1 MMVMNITRDYAVVN
15 STGSVF
21 IRLHVIWL
29 STVVIEP
36 CANDNHTQEGATS
49 GITMADVLLVY
60 KKNFEGIHD
69 ESLQLVK
76 DVLNSQSDSL
86 RVDIRAREQ
95 VRRADFIGRDL
106 VIVLGG
112 DGTLTSISHNIDS
125 NTPVMGVN
133 SHPRS
138 DDPNGS
144 LGFYMD
150 SDIDTF
156 SDDLDAAL
164 SGTAITNQLPRLQA
178 TIETTSGNKI
188 RSDPAMNDLLVANTH
203 QYAPS
208 KYHLRRGD
216 IDIEQHSSGLL
227 FSTWLGQGAWF
238 NQISR
243 KANLGDAGDSETHYL
258 VIARD
263 LDSQIE
269 DETYLAW
276 TNEPTV
282 ITSDMHRGYVVP
294 DGWDEYQFNRGATI
308 TVDLTG
314 PILQLLTFRNTMKER
329 FRQS

>member
-1 MMVMNITRDYAVVN
+1 M
-15 STGSVF
+15 F
-21 IRLHVIWL
+21 
-29 STVVIEP
+29 
-36 CANDNHTQEGATS
+36 
-49 GITMADVLLVY
+49 MADVLLVY

-69 ESLQLVK
+69 ESLQVVK
-76 DVLNSQSDSL
+76 GVLNDLSDTL

-138 DDPNGS
+138 DDPDGS
-144 LGFYMD
+144 FGFYMD
-150 SDIDTF
+150 CDIDTF
-156 SDDLDAAL
+156 AEDLASAL
-164 SGTAITNQLPRLQA
+164 AGKAIVNRLPRLQA

-208 KYHLRRGD
+208 KYHLHRGG

-238 NQISR
+238 NQIAR
-243 KANLGDAGDSETHYL
+243 KAKLGNAEDSETHYL

-263 LDSQIE
+263 LDCDI
-269 DETYLAW
+269 DDDTYLSW
-276 TNEPTV
+276 TSEATV

-308 TVDLTG
+308 TVDLSG
-314 PILQLLTFRNTMKER
+314 PVLQLLTFRNTMKER
-329 FRQS
+329 FTRD

>member
-1 MMVMNITRDYAVVN
+1 
-15 STGSVF
+15 
-21 IRLHVIWL
+21 
-29 STVVIEP
+29 
-36 CANDNHTQEGATS
+36 
-49 GITMADVLLVY
+49 MADVLLVY
-60 KKNFEGIHD
+60 KKNFEGVHD
-69 ESLQLVK
+69 ESLQSVK
-76 DVLNSQSDSL
+76 DVLAAQPDKI

-138 DDPNGS
+138 GDPNGS
-144 LGFYMD
+144 VGFYMD
-150 SDIDTF
+150 SNIETF
-156 SDDLDAAL
+156 SQDLEAAL
-164 SGTAITNQLPRLQA
+164 SGNAIVNRLPRLQA

-208 KYHLRRGD
+208 KYNLRRGE
-216 IDIEQHSSGLL
+216 IDIKQQSSGLL

-238 NQISR
+238 NQIAR
-243 KANLGDAGDSETHYL
+243 KSNLGNAEQSQSHYL

-263 LDSQIE
+263 IDPSIE
-269 DETYLAW
+269 DETYMAW
-276 TNEPTV
+276 TSDATV

-294 DGWDEYQFNRGATI
+294 DGWDEYQFNRGATV
-308 TVDLTG
+308 TVDLSG
-314 PILQLLTFRNTMKER
+314 PVLQLLTFRKSMNEIFKME
-329 FRQS
+329 

>member
-1 MMVMNITRDYAVVN
+1 
-15 STGSVF
+15 
-21 IRLHVIWL
+21 
-29 STVVIEP
+29 
-36 CANDNHTQEGATS
+36 
-49 GITMADVLLVY
+49 MADVLLVY
-60 KKNFEGIHD
+60 KKNFEGVHD
-69 ESLQLVK
+69 ESLQSVK
-76 DVLNSQSDSL
+76 DVLAAQSDKI

-138 DDPNGS
+138 GDPNGS
-144 LGFYMD
+144 VGFYMD
-150 SDIDTF
+150 SNIETF
-156 SDDLDAAL
+156 SKDLEAAL
-164 SGTAITNQLPRLQA
+164 SGNAIVNRLPRLQA

-208 KYHLRRGD
+208 KYNLRRGD
-216 IDIEQHSSGLL
+216 IDIKQQSSGLL

-238 NQISR
+238 NQIAR
-243 KANLGDAGDSETHYL
+243 KSNLGNAAESQSHYL

-263 LDSQIE
+263 IDPSVE
-269 DETYLAW
+269 DERYMTW
-276 TNEPTV
+276 TSDATV

-294 DGWDEYQFNRGATI
+294 DGWDEYQFNRGATV
-308 TVDLTG
+308 TVDLSG
-314 PILQLLTFRNTMKER
+314 PVLQLLTFRKSMNEIFETE
-329 FRQS
+329 

>member
-1 MMVMNITRDYAVVN
+1 
-15 STGSVF
+15 
-21 IRLHVIWL
+21 
-29 STVVIEP
+29 
-36 CANDNHTQEGATS
+36 
-49 GITMADVLLVY
+49 MADVLLVY
-60 KKNFEGIHD
+60 KKNFEGVHD
-69 ESLQLVK
+69 ESLQSVK
-76 DVLNSQSDSL
+76 DVLAAQQDKI

-138 DDPNGS
+138 GDPNGS
-144 LGFYMD
+144 VGFYMD
-150 SDIDTF
+150 SNIETF
-156 SDDLDAAL
+156 TQDLEAAL
-164 SGTAITNQLPRLQA
+164 SGNAIVNRLPRLQA

-208 KYHLRRGD
+208 KYNLRRGD
-216 IDIEQHSSGLL
+216 IDIKQQSSGLL

-238 NQISR
+238 NQIAR
-243 KANLGDAGDSETHYL
+243 KSNLGNAEESQSHYL

-263 LDSQIE
+263 IDPSIE
-269 DETYLAW
+269 DERYMTW
-276 TNEPTV
+276 TSEPTV

-294 DGWDEYQFNRGATI
+294 DGWDEYQFNRGATV
-308 TVDLTG
+308 TVDLSG
-314 PILQLLTFRNTMKER
+314 PVLQLLTFRKSMNEIFETE
-329 FRQS
+329 

>member
-1 MMVMNITRDYAVVN
+1 
-15 STGSVF
+15 
-21 IRLHVIWL
+21 
-29 STVVIEP
+29 
-36 CANDNHTQEGATS
+36 
-49 GITMADVLLVY
+49 MADVLLVY
-60 KKNFEGIHD
+60 KKNFEGVHD
-69 ESLQLVK
+69 ESLQSVK
-76 DVLNSQSDSL
+76 DVLAAQPDKI

-138 DDPNGS
+138 GDPNGS
-144 LGFYMD
+144 VGFYMD
-150 SDIDTF
+150 SNIETF
-156 SDDLDAAL
+156 SQDLEAAL
-164 SGTAITNQLPRLQA
+164 SGNAIVNRLPRLQA

-208 KYHLRRGD
+208 KYNLRRGD
-216 IDIEQHSSGLL
+216 IDIKQQSSGLL

-238 NQISR
+238 NQIAR
-243 KANLGDAGDSETHYL
+243 KSNLGNAEESQSHYL

-263 LDSQIE
+263 IDPSIE
-269 DETYLAW
+269 DGRYMTW
-276 TNEPTV
+276 TSEPTV

-294 DGWDEYQFNRGATI
+294 DGWDEYQFNRGATV
-308 TVDLTG
+308 TVDLSG
-314 PILQLLTFRNTMKER
+314 PVLQLLTFRKSMNEIFEME
-329 FRQS
+329 

>member
-1 MMVMNITRDYAVVN
+1 
-15 STGSVF
+15 
-21 IRLHVIWL
+21 
-29 STVVIEP
+29 
-36 CANDNHTQEGATS
+36 
-49 GITMADVLLVY
+49 MADVLLVY
-60 KKNFEGIHD
+60 KKNFEGVHD
-69 ESLQLVK
+69 ESLQSVK
-76 DVLNSQSDSL
+76 DVLAAQPDKI

-138 DDPNGS
+138 GDPNGS
-144 LGFYMD
+144 VGFYMD
-150 SDIDTF
+150 SNIKTF
-156 SDDLDAAL
+156 SQDLEAAL
-164 SGTAITNQLPRLQA
+164 SGNAIVNRLPRLQA

-208 KYHLRRGD
+208 KYNLRRGD
-216 IDIEQHSSGLL
+216 IDIKQQSSGLL

-238 NQISR
+238 NQIAR
-243 KANLGDAGDSETHYL
+243 KSNLGNAEESQSHYL

-263 LDSQIE
+263 IDPSIE
-269 DETYLAW
+269 DERYMTW
-276 TNEPTV
+276 TSEPTV

-294 DGWDEYQFNRGATI
+294 DGWDEYQFNRGAYSY
-308 TVDLTG
+308 
-314 PILQLLTFRNTMKER
+314 R
-329 FRQS
+329 

>member
-1 MMVMNITRDYAVVN
+1 
-15 STGSVF
+15 
-21 IRLHVIWL
+21 
-29 STVVIEP
+29 
-36 CANDNHTQEGATS
+36 
-49 GITMADVLLVY
+49 MADVLLVY
-60 KKNFEGIHD
+60 KKNFEGVHD
-69 ESLQLVK
+69 ESLQSVK
-76 DVLNSQSDSL
+76 DVLAAQPDKI

-138 DDPNGS
+138 GDPNGS
-144 LGFYMD
+144 VGFYMD
-150 SDIDTF
+150 SNIETF
-156 SDDLDAAL
+156 SQDLEAAL
-164 SGTAITNQLPRLQA
+164 SGNAIVNRLPRLQA

-208 KYHLRRGD
+208 KYNLRRGD
-216 IDIEQHSSGLL
+216 IDIKQQSSGLL

-238 NQISR
+238 NQIAR
-243 KANLGDAGDSETHYL
+243 KSNLGNADESQSHYL

-263 LDSQIE
+263 IDPSIE
-269 DETYLAW
+269 DERYMTW
-276 TNEPTV
+276 TSDATV

-294 DGWDEYQFNRGATI
+294 DGWDEYQFNRGATV
-308 TVDLTG
+308 TVDLSG
-314 PILQLLTFRNTMKER
+314 PVLQLLTFRKSMNEIFETE
-329 FRQS
+329 